1 MASKLKPVKSKTTQE
16 ARGLSDAGDHR
27 AHTEIGVA
35 YYPDYLE
42 PEVNITLCR
51 DGEIRTLSA
60 VDRMH
65 EDFRR
70 MKKCGISIVRSG
82 EFSWSLLEPEPD
94 VYEDALFHEFLECAH
109 SYGIR
114 VILCTP
120 TACPPKWLIDQHPE
134 ILPVDRKGHRIQ
146 YGSRRTYDIHCQAYV
161 EAALKITRKMTAS
174 LGRHPAV
181 VGWQIDNEF
190 GCHGS
195 AFSYSEAARRDFQS
209 WLSSRY
215 KRIELLN
222 QEWMTRFWSQIY
234 SDFRQIELPRHTWTD
249 SNPHLE
255 LDYRRFV
262 TDAYSRFAADQ
273 AALIRHNSPDRP
285 VTHNFMTSFHD
296 LCAWSISE
304 HLDVAGFD
312 HYQMTGTPAP
322 LTSYWHFRHMH
333 ALKNR
338 PFWVLEQQPGQVN
351 WMTINKRVPYDW
363 VYFWGLQAALLGAEK
378 VLFFS
383 WFKFSGG
390 PEQYHDGIVGSDVR
404 VAESRQERMLAHL
417 RTTLDW
423 QNEWMQRTISPTCA
437 PSENQ
442 TPSRGSL
449 NTSGQRRPYDILVV
463 HNTESTWT
471 HEITSQSTHYSV
483 RSQLDWI
490 AGWASSSGLTVDFI
504 QILSDLSRD
513 LSLYKVVVLPGF
525 AFELSAAESSTL
537 QEFLKNGGSVLSLP
551 RTAMKQRNNKMSS
564 FPLGHLLDPGI
575 LLLDSG
581 ALDTDESEL
590 CTATSEGESFG
601 FPHFF
606 TGTEWAERIGLSAL
620 KMGQETAT
628 QPDERWLTLARYSA
642 GMYAGCPAVIGRL
655 RGSEK
660 AGSVQPF
667 AQIHFATCPGGDPSL
682 WFWLNK
688 NLCLLKPLR
697 SPDPRVVHIYPM
709 NPSTSPRCY
718 AVLNFSTT
726 EQIAPVDLAADRC
739 SVKAGFFID
748 QENMLIHEEC
758 TNQTGAT
765 GHGLTLRP
773 RSVTFVEERQR
784 QEEI

>member
-1 MASKLKPVKSKTTQE
+1 MASKLTSNTSKKANTSK
-16 ARGLSDAGDHR
+16 ARPAAPQNQAR
-27 AHTEIGVA
+27 TEIGVA

-42 PEVNITLCR
+42 PSDNLTLCH
-51 DGEIRTLSA
+51 DGEIRSLKAT
-60 VDRMH
+60 DRMD

-70 MKKCGISIVRSG
+70 MKKRGISIVRSG
-82 EFSWSLLEPEPD
+82 EFSWSLLEPEPGA
-94 VYEDALFHEFLECAH
+94 YEDALFHEFLEQAH
-109 SYGIR
+109 ASGLG

-120 TACPPKWLIDQHPE
+120 TACPPKWLIDLHPD

-146 YGSRRTYDIHCQAYV
+146 YGSRRTYDIHCAAFY
-161 EAALKITRKMTAS
+161 EAAMGITLKMTAS

-195 AFSYSEAARRDFQS
+195 AFSYSDAARDDFQR
-209 WLSSRY
+209 WLRAKY
-215 KRIELLN
+215 KKIELLN

-234 SDFRQIELPRHTWTD
+234 SDFHEIELPRHTWTD

-262 TDAYSRFAADQ
+262 TEAYSRFAADQ
-273 AALIRHNSPDRP
+273 AAIIRRNSPNRP

-312 HYQMTGTPAP
+312 HYQMTGNPAP
-322 LTSYWHFRHMH
+322 LTSCWHFRHMH

-363 VYFWGLQAALLGAEK
+363 VYLWGMQAALLGAEK

-404 VAESRQERMLAHL
+404 VAESQQERILTHL

-423 QNEWMQRTISPTCA
+423 YDSWRQQTNAFPDEQN
-437 PSENQ
+437 
-442 TPSRGSL
+442 SRGKSRVANHRPPSTTML
-449 NTSGQRRPYDILVV
+449 RRPFDILVV

-471 HEITSQSTHYSV
+471 HEITSQSTHYSS
-483 RSQLDWI
+483 RSQLDWV
-490 AGWASSSGLTVDFI
+490 AGWASSSGLTLDFI
-504 QILSDLSRD
+504 NDLTTHDRD
-513 LSLYKVVVLPGF
+513 LNQYAVIVLPGF
-525 AFELSAAESSTL
+525 AFEPSEQEISAL
-537 QEFLKNGGSVLSLP
+537 QRFSADGGTIVSLP

-564 FPLGHLLDPGI
+564 FPLGHLLDTGV

-590 CTATSEGESFG
+590 CSATTAGEEHD
-601 FPHFF
+601 FPAYF
-606 TGTEWAERIGLSAL
+606 TGREWAERIGL
-620 KMGQETAT
+620 
-628 QPDERWLTLARYSA
+628 PDQSQDTVPQTSQWVTLARFA
-642 GMYAGCPAVIGRL
+642 DGMYVNSPAVLGRL
-655 RGSEK
+655 NTSTTKPSGRL
-660 AGSVQPF
+660 
-667 AQIHFATCPGGDPSL
+667 AQIHFATCPSL
-682 WFWLNK
+682 DSAIWQWLNQT
-688 NLCLLKPLR
+688 LALHCPLFASDTR
-697 SPDPRVVHIYPM
+697 TLQIYPVHAA
-709 NPSTSPRCY
+709 SGSKRY
-718 AVLNFSTT
+718 ALLNFGTT
-726 EQIAPVDLAADRC
+726 EQTANLTKGSLEKIAVVASFAMENNHPAALSTD
-739 SVKAGFFID
+739 AGGR
-748 QENMLIHEEC
+748 QL
-758 TNQTGAT
+758 QAAT
-765 GHGLTLRP
+765 GGVCLRP
-773 RSVTFVEERQR
+773 RSVTFVEEF
-784 QEEI
+784 

>member
-1 MASKLKPVKSKTTQE
+1 MT
-16 ARGLSDAGDHR
+16 
-27 AHTEIGVA
+27 HTEIGVA

-42 PEVNITLCR
+42 PEVNITLCH
-51 DGEIRTLSA
+51 DGDIRTLSA
-60 VDRMH
+60 LDRMH
-65 EDFRR
+65 EDFKR

-82 EFSWSLLEPEPD
+82 EFCWSLLEPEPD
-94 VYEDALFHEFLECAH
+94 VYEDACFHEFLECAH
-109 SYGIR
+109 SHNIK

-146 YGSRRTYDIHCQAYV
+146 FGSRRTYDIHCHAYV
-161 EAALKITRKMTAS
+161 EAALKITHKMTAS

-195 AFSYSEAARRDFQS
+195 AFSYSDAARRDFQS
-209 WLSSRY
+209 WLAAKY
-215 KRIELLN
+215 KKIDLLN

-273 AALIRHNSPDRP
+273 AALIRHNSPNRQ

-322 LTSYWHFRHMH
+322 LTSFWHFRHMH

-363 VYFWGLQAALLGAEK
+363 VYLWGLQAALLGAEK

-404 VAESRQERMLAHL
+404 VAESSQERMLAHL
-417 RTTLDW
+417 RTTLDRW
-423 QNEWMQRTISPTCA
+423 QKWMQSDTRSPADAPNRNEIS
-437 PSENQ
+437 
-442 TPSRGSL
+442 SREPL
-449 NTSGQRRPYDILVV
+449 AANNQRRPYDLLVI

-490 AGWASSSGLTVDFI
+490 AGWASSSGLSVDFMH
-504 QILSDLSRD
+504 SMNDHSRD
-513 LSLYKVVVLPGF
+513 LSLYTVVILPGF
-525 AFELSAAESSTL
+525 AFELSEDERSTL
-537 QEFLKNGGSVLSLP
+537 RQYLNHGGAILSLP

-564 FPLGHLLDPGI
+564 FPLGHLLDPDI

-581 ALDTDESEL
+581 ALDTEESEL
-590 CTATSEGESFG
+590 CSATREGEALG
-601 FPHFF
+601 FPNYF
-606 TGTEWAERIGLSAL
+606 TGREWAERIGLNR
-620 KMGQETAT
+620 GPAT
-628 QPDERWLTLARYSA
+628 PAQPEDQWITLARYSA
-642 GMYAGCPAVIGRL
+642 GMYAASPAAMGRL
-655 RGSEK
+655 RPPKEGGS
-660 AGSVQPF
+660 AQSF
-667 AQIHFATCPGGDPSL
+667 AQVHFATCPANDSSL
-682 WFWLNK
+682 WLWLNQSF
-688 NLCLLKPLR
+688 CLQSPLR
-697 SPDPRVVHIYPM
+697 SPDSRLVQIYPM
-709 NPSTSPRCY
+709 RPSASSRRY
-718 AVLNFSTT
+718 ALLNFSATKQRAT
-726 EQIAPVDLAADRC
+726 LDSGAGLHLSVTASFCVDKDNLLIQDTNVDHTDTAGTNLA
-739 SVKAGFFID
+739 
-748 QENMLIHEEC
+748 LH
-758 TNQTGAT
+758 
-765 GHGLTLRP
+765 P
-773 RSVTFVEERQR
+773 RSVTFVEALPT
-784 QEEI
+784 